1 MTEVFAIKD
10 TKSGLF
16 YQQKPRTAG
25 WYDSLH
31 GARFYIERGRAER
44 TIKGGDHHVAY
55 PGNRDLLVVPV
66 RLSESSS

>member
-10 TKSGLF
+10 TKSCLF

-44 TIKGGDHHVAY
+44 TIKGGDHHVTY
-55 PGNRDLLVVPV
+55 PGNRNLIVVSIM
-66 RLSESSS
+66 LTEKE

>member
-1 MTEVFAIKD
+1 MCEVFAIKD
-10 TKSGLF
+10 EVSGLF

-44 TIKGGDHHVAY
+44 TIKGNDHHVSY
-55 PGNRDLLVVPV
+55 PGDRKLIVVSV
-66 RLSESSS
+66 RLSETKC

>member
-10 TKSGLF
+10 TKSRLF

-44 TIKGGDHHVAY
+44 TIKGGDHHVTY
-55 PGNRDLLVVPV
+55 PGNRNLIVVSIM
-66 RLSESSS
+66 LTEKE